1 MKLLVVCQHYWPEP
15 YPLADICEALAARGH
30 EITVL
35 TDVPNYP
42 MGYIYEE
49 YRHGKNRVQSRN
61 GVTIQRCFTIG
72 RRHNI
77 LFRFLNYYSYALS
90 SSLKAAALKEE
101 YDAVLAYQTSPV
113 MMSSGAYAYA
123 KRHGKRVLLYC
134 LDLWPASLSA
144 GGVGESSPIYRF
156 FKQVSRRLY
165 QKADCLL
172 VSSRQFTGYLQ
183 DNFDIPAEKIGY
195 LPQYAYGNAEP
206 AASTAEKSTV
216 DLLFAGNVG
225 AAQNLSTALRA
236 AALLSEKHPELRW
249 HIVGDG
255 SELENLKALTAEL
268 GLSCV
273 TFYGRR
279 PSEEMPAFYAKAD
292 ALLVL
297 LMDNP
302 FISLTLPAKVQ
313 GYMAAGK
320 PVLAAARGEIPAV
333 LEESGCGFCAEPENP
348 QALAEA
354 VEQFLSCEDKEA
366 LCRNARNYYEQHFRK
381 DFVIEQ
387 LEAELQALTGH

>member
-30 EITVL
+30 EVTVL

-42 MGYIYEE
+42 MGYTYDE
-49 YRHGKNRVQSRN
+49 YRNGKNREQSRN
-61 GVTIQRCFTIG
+61 GVTIRRCFTIG
-72 RRHNI
+72 RRKNI

-90 SSLKAAALKEE
+90 SSVKAALLKED
-101 YDAVLAYQTSPV
+101 YDVVLAYQTSPV

-123 KRHGKRVLLYC
+123 GKHGKRVLLYC

-144 GGVGESSPIYRF
+144 GGIGENSPIYRYF
-156 FKQVSRRLY
+156 RKVSRRLY
-165 QKADCLL
+165 RKADRLL

-183 DNFDIPAEKIGY
+183 DNFGIASDKIGY
-195 LPQYAYGNAEP
+195 LPQYAYGSYEAPEAEQKK
-206 AASTAEKSTV
+206 TTV
-216 DLLFAGNVG
+216 DLMFAGNVG
-225 AAQNLSTALRA
+225 SAQNLSTAIYA
-236 AALLSEKHPELRW
+236 AGILSDCHPELRW

-255 SELENLKALTAEL
+255 SELEKLKRLAAEL

-273 TFYGRR
+273 VFHGRR
-279 PSEEMPAFYAKAD
+279 PPEEMPALYAKAD
-292 ALLVL
+292 AMLVL
-297 LMDNP
+297 LMDDP

-320 PVLAAARGEIPAV
+320 PVIAAARGEIPAV
-333 LEESGCGFCAEPENP
+333 LTESGCGICVEPENP

-354 VEQFLSCEDKEA
+354 VEQFLSLPDRRALGKNAMKYYEAHFKKETIIERLENELEA
-366 LCRNARNYYEQHFRK
+366 LAGR
-381 DFVIEQ
+381 
-387 LEAELQALTGH
+387 